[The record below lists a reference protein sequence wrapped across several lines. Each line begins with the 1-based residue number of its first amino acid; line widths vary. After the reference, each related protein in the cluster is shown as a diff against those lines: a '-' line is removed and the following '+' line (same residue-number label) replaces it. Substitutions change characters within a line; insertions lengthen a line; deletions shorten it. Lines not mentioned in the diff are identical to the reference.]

1 MQWHY
6 LYLLSCND
14 PDNIMKKLSMCL
26 LFSFILLSVST
37 SVHAEVF
44 HLQFHDEIFGGHQ
57 MVDLKSALSEQY
69 QVDANQL
76 SIVKIDVI
84 VKSWFG
90 GGQLWLGSRYS
101 QSDRRFVNGQASN
114 FNNPADWTFNQVTFP
129 VSGTNS
135 DLQLNLNGQLR
146 LREVSVSVKTPTD
159 SGNVINDDQ
168 AENGILIPLYHLEL
182 SGLSNLDIKQLLLN
196 DTRLNPDKYYLNAVM
211 VAIKARHD
219 GAQAWLENGNRVS
232 TVELLSGAGQG
243 FNSHDPASYD
253 HRTIRAA
260 KYENESSPWL
270 LNFSGD
276 VMLNEIVVILSQR

>member
-1 MQWHY
+1 MFKKSCMR
-6 LYLLSCND
+6 LLLTLF
-14 PDNIMKKLSMCL
+14 LS
-26 LFSFILLSVST
+26 LSTV
-37 SVHAEVF
+37 VHADVF

-57 MVDLKSALSEQY
+57 TVDLQNALRDQFH
-69 QVDANQL
+69 VDSNQL
-76 SIVKIDVI
+76 SIDNIDVV

-90 GGQLWLGSRYS
+90 GGQIWLGSRYN
-101 QSDRRFVNGQASN
+101 QADRRFVNGQANN

-135 DLQLNLNGQLR
+135 DLQLNLNGQFR

-232 TVELLSGAGQG
+232 AVELLSGAGQG

-260 KYENESSPWL
+260 QYENESSPWL

>member
-1 MQWHY
+1 M
-6 LYLLSCND
+6 
-14 PDNIMKKLSMCL
+14 MKKLSMRL
-26 LFSFILLSVST
+26 LFTFILLSISA

-44 HLQFHDEIFGGHQ
+44 QLQFHDEIVGGHQ
-57 MVDLKSALSEQY
+57 TLDLKRALSEQF

-76 SIVKIDVI
+76 SVDRIDVV

-90 GGQLWLGSRYS
+90 GLLWLGSRYS
-101 QSDRRFVNGQASN
+101 QADRRFVNGQANN
-114 FNNPADWTFNQVTFP
+114 FNNPADWTFKQVTFP
-129 VSGTNS
+129 VSGTDS
-135 DLQLNLNGQLR
+135 ELQLNLNGQFR
-146 LREVSVSVKTPTD
+146 LREVRVSVQTPTD
-159 SGNVINDDQ
+159 SGNVINDNQ

-182 SGLSNLDIKQLLLN
+182 SGLSSLDVKQMLLN

-219 GAQAWLENGNRVS
+219 GAQVWLENGNRLS

-243 FNSHDPASYD
+243 FNSHEPASYD

-260 KYENESSPWL
+260 QYENESSTWL